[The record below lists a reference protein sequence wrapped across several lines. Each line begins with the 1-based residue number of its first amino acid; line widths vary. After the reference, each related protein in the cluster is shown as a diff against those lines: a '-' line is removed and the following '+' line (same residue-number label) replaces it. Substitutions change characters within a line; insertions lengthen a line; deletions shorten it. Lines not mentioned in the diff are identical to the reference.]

1 MAKRF
6 STFGTEYQYFV
17 NEEKGV
23 VVAKLCDIET
33 LFRKELIKMWNVD
46 PCADVMR
53 DQMLYVLFTY
63 TVEKFFADR
72 EKELHNMLTAKAV
85 CSPEDEFDLEVG
97 RNIAKRKLEIKVM
110 DMWAMLCGTVELAL
124 IDPAYE
130 ARDLTDIAYESYNYR
145 IDQFTDALAL
155 L

>member
-97 RNIAKRKLEIKVM
+97 RNITKRKLEIKVM
-110 DMWAMLCGTVELAL
+110 DMWAMLCATIHFVLEDLY
-124 IDPAYE
+124 YE
-130 ARDLTDIAYESYNYR
+130 AWGLTDTANESYDYR
-145 IDQFTDALAL
+145 TEQFIDALAL